1 MAALVGK
8 RIRMEVTLIGV
19 VCLAACV
26 LVAMRPMD
34 WGLVIFGLF
43 LPLQTAA
50 AFNLWA
56 VGGVSII
63 CSHVII
69 GAFMIGMA
77 CRPKMASA
85 LLRDVSARPAVI
97 ILGLF
102 VLYAVLSAIILP
114 RLFEGSI
121 DVYSLERA
129 PAGVR
134 RAIPLVNLHP
144 TTGNITQ
151 SVYLIANFAL
161 FAFLAFAVARAR
173 GARHAMLMLNAA
185 TVAHLIFGALS
196 VFHAVA
202 PVAVILDTIR
212 TANYAIL
219 QHHTMGGLARVIGSY
234 AEASAFG
241 SMSLGLFAYNALR
254 FLQTRGLWFLVAS
267 LSLMAAVVFS
277 FSTTAYA
284 GLALMVLLW
293 SLHTSFVLLRGG
305 LKGDQLVGFFL
316 CIAIAAAIVFVFLFE
331 PSRAFADQLYLRLF
345 GTKLQSASGIE
356 RSAWNMQGL
365 RNLVESGGLGVGLGS
380 ARASSLVTVLL
391 SNVGIFGA
399 LLYAGFAAT
408 SFLKPWPKR
417 ARAAQA
423 AEIRSQRMFAAV
435 RAGAVAMLITHII
448 AGGNVDGGLQF
459 FVFAATAAGVC
470 APLRR
475 RQSTQIRS
483 LFPVGEKFL
492 FPPQPAMEFQ
502 QLPQARFL
510 FARTR
515 ESESG

>member
-1 MAALVGK
+1 MV
-8 RIRMEVTLIGV
+8 EVTLIGV
-19 VCLAACV
+19 ICLIACV
-26 LVAMRPMD
+26 LVAVRPMD
-34 WGLVIFGLF
+34 WGLLIFGLF

-63 CSHVII
+63 CSHLII
-69 GAFMIGMA
+69 GAFMVGLA
-77 CRPKMASA
+77 FRPKMASA
-85 LLRDVSARPAVI
+85 VLRDVSGRPAVFI
-97 ILGLF
+97 FGLF
-102 VLYAVLSAIILP
+102 VLYAVVSAIILP

-129 PAGVR
+129 PDGVR

-144 TTGNITQ
+144 TTGNLTQ
-151 SVYLIANFAL
+151 SVYMTANFAL
-161 FAFLAFAVARAR
+161 FAFLAFAIARANGVR
-173 GARHAMLMLNAA
+173 NAMIMLNAA
-185 TVAHLIFGALS
+185 TVTHLIFGALS
-196 VFHAVA
+196 VLYAVA
-202 PVAVILDTIR
+202 PVAVILETIR

-254 FLQTRGLWFLVAS
+254 FLQTRGLWFLVSS
-267 LSLMAAVVFS
+267 LSLIAAVIFS

-293 SLHTSFVLLRGG
+293 SLHTSFVLIRRG

-316 CIAIAAAIVFVFLFE
+316 CIAIAAAVVFLLLFE

-345 GTKLQSASGIE
+345 GQKLQSASGVE
-356 RSAWNMQGL
+356 RSMWNMQGL
-365 RNLVESGGLGVGLGS
+365 RNLIESGGLGVGLGS
-380 ARASSLVTVLL
+380 ARTSSLVTVLL
-391 SNVGIFGA
+391 SNVGVFGA
-399 LLYAGFAAT
+399 LLYAAFLGA

-417 ARAAQA
+417 LRPTSSPGEFRA
-423 AEIRSQRMFAAV
+423 QRMFAAT
-435 RAGAVAMLITHII
+435 RAGAIAMLITHII
-448 AGGNVDGGLQF
+448 AGGNIDGGLQF

-470 APLRR
+470 AAPRR
-475 RQSTQIRS
+475 KLSTQSQS

-502 QLPQARFL
+502 QRPQTRFL
-510 FARTR
+510 FARAR

>member
-1 MAALVGK
+1 MV
-8 RIRMEVTLIGV
+8 EVTLIGV
-19 VCLAACV
+19 VCLIACV
-26 LVAMRPMD
+26 LVAVRPMD
-34 WGLVIFGLF
+34 WGLIIFGLF

-63 CSHVII
+63 CSHVIV
-69 GAFMIGMA
+69 GAFLIGVA
-77 CRPKMASA
+77 FRPKLATA
-85 LLRDVSARPAVI
+85 LLRDVSSRPAVI
-97 ILGLF
+97 IFGLF

-129 PAGVR
+129 PVGTR
-134 RAIPLVNLHP
+134 SAIPLVNLHP

-151 SVYLIANFAL
+151 SIYLIANFAV
-161 FAFLAFAVARAR
+161 FAFLAFAVARAK
-173 GARHAMLMLNAA
+173 GMRHAMLMLNAA
-185 TVAHLIFGALS
+185 TVTHLIFGALS
-196 VFHAVA
+196 VIHTVA
-202 PVAVILDTIR
+202 PVAVILETVR

-219 QHHTMGGLARVIGSY
+219 QHHTMGGLSRVIGSY

-267 LSLMAAVVFS
+267 LSLLAAIIFS

-284 GLALMVLLW
+284 GLALMVFLW
-293 SLHTSFVLLRGG
+293 SVHTSFVLLRGG
-305 LKGDQLVGFFL
+305 LKGDQLLGFFL
-316 CIAIAAAIVFVFLFE
+316 CIAMAAAVVFLLLFE

-345 GTKLQSASGIE
+345 GAKLQSASGIE
-356 RSAWNMQGL
+356 RGLWNMQGIQ
-365 RNLVESGGLGVGLGS
+365 NLIESGGLGVGLGS
-380 ARASSLVTVLL
+380 ARTSSLITVLL

-399 LLYAGFAAT
+399 LLYAGFVAA

-417 ARAAQA
+417 DWHMPAGEARA
-423 AEIRSQRMFAAV
+423 QRMFAAA
-435 RAGAVAMLITHII
+435 RAGAIAMLLTHVI

-470 APLRR
+470 APSRR
-475 RQSTQIRS
+475 LQSAHARS
-483 LFPVGEKFL
+483 LFPAGEKFL
-492 FPPQPAMEFQ
+492 FPPQPAMDFQ
-502 QLPQARFL
+502 RLPETRFL
-510 FARTR
+510 FARAR